1 MRKLREVM
9 MENDAFV
16 RAWCRAHQ
24 EGIGISEL
32 AERLGMGYGATYRIH
47 DRLRKSGVELPWL
60 FGQRPRV
67 SPMVSKL
74 NAIVHQMRGKK

>member
-16 RAWCRAHQ
+16 KAWCRAHQ

>member
-1 MRKLREVM
+1 MRKLKEVM

-24 EGIGISEL
+24 EGIGITEL
-32 AERLGMGYGATYRIH
+32 AERLGMGYGETYRIH

>member
-1 MRKLREVM
+1 MTKVKEVM

-24 EGIGISEL
+24 EGIGITEL

-67 SPMVSKL
+67 SPMVLKL